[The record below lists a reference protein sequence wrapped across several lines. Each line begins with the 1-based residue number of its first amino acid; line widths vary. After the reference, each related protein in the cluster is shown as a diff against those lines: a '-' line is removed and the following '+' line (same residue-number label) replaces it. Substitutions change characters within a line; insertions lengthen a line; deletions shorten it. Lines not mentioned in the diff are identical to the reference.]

1 MSVNL
6 NKLKNFLNLKT
17 YVSDDAPVVSI
28 EPQIGFKV
36 CYSES
41 TKILKV
47 KLIGARHLPT
57 VYGTLRPAGY
67 IVKVG
72 EYKGKSVDAKNYM
85 FVYLN

>member
-6 NKLKNFLNLKT
+6 DKLKNLLNVKT
-17 YVSDDAPVVSI
+17 YVSNDAPVVSA

-36 CYSES
+36 SYSES
-41 TKILKV
+41 AKLLKV

-67 IVKVG
+67 IVKVSG
-72 EYKGKSVDAKNYM
+72 
-85 FVYLN
+85 